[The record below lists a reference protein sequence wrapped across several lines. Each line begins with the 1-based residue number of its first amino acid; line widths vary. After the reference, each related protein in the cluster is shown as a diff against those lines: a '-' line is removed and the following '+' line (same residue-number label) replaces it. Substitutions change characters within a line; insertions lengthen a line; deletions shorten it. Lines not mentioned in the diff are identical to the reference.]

1 MPKIAVI
8 GGSGFSDFNKQGV
21 IFLQRHGKDIP
32 PHKINHKEN
41 ILLLKKKGA
50 EIIIGINSVGS
61 LKKEIKPGSVII
73 PDDYINLKD
82 IQTYYDLEVRHITPG
97 LDEEIRKKII
107 AAADEISLKV
117 VESGIYIQAI
127 GPRLETK
134 AEINMIKNYADVVG
148 MTMANEATLAKE
160 LGLKYASICS
170 VDNYANGITEEQV
183 TFEDIKTAQKENKE
197 KIERLLNKLIYD
209 LQKN

>member
-1 MPKIAVI
+1 MSKIAVI
-8 GGSGFSDFNKQGV
+8 GGSGFTELVKENI
-21 IFLQRHGKDIP
+21 IFLQRHGSDVP

-41 ILLLKKKGA
+41 ILSLKKQGA
-50 EIIIGINSVGS
+50 EVVIGINSVGS
-61 LKKEIKPGSVII
+61 LKKEIKPGSIVI
-73 PDDYINLKD
+73 PDDYISLKD

-97 LDEEIRKKII
+97 LDEDIRKKII
-107 AAADEISLKV
+107 ATASEINLKV
-117 VESGIYIQAI
+117 IEKGVYIQAI

-170 VDNYANGITEEQV
+170 VDNYANGITEEPV
-183 TFEDIKTAQKENKE
+183 TFEDIKMAQKKNKE
-197 KIERLLNKLIYD
+197 KIERLLNRLICN
-209 LQKN
+209 LQKD